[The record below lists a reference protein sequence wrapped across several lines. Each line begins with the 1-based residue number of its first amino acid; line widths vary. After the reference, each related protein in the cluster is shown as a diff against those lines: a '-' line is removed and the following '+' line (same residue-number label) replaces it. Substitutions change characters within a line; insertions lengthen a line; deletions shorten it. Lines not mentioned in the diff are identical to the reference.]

1 MHPVLF
7 EIGGLTIY
15 SYGAFIAVG
24 AIAGV
29 TYMAIQGKREAGLT
43 FDQANNLFLLIFLAA
58 FVGGKLFLFFEDP
71 SQYLREPGRLL
82 AGRGFVF
89 YGSFLLAVPSMIW
102 FFRKHK
108 LHPYKML
115 DVMAIT
121 TCLVHMFGR
130 LGCFMAGCCYGKPTD
145 TFFGVAFSDPE
156 CYAKPLDVAL
166 HPTQL
171 YEATYIFF
179 VMCLLLYLRKR
190 RKFYGQLFLLYL
202 LLYASGRF
210 LLEYFR
216 GDVGRGFVVDDL
228 ISHSQFI
235 ALCILVVSAIVYA
248 AWMKRNPVISTSTSR
263 KV

>member
-7 EIGGLTIY
+7 EIGSLTIY
-15 SYGAFIAVG
+15 SYGAFIAIG

-29 TYMAIQGKREAGLT
+29 AYMAIQGKRDAGLT

-58 FVGGKLFLFFEDP
+58 FIGGKLFLFFEDP
-71 SQYLREPGRLL
+71 SGYWREPGRLL

-89 YGSFLLAVPSMIW
+89 YGSFLLAVPTMTW
-102 FFRKHK
+102 FFRKYK

-145 TFFGVAFSDPE
+145 SFAGVVFSDPE
-156 CYAKPLDVAL
+156 CYAKPLGVAL

-171 YEATYIFF
+171 YESIYIFL
-179 VMCLLLYLRKR
+179 VMCLLLYLRKKK
-190 RKFYGQLFLLYL
+190 KFYGQLFLLYL
-202 LLYASGRF
+202 LLYAAGRF
-210 LLEYFR
+210 VLEYFR
-216 GDVGRGFVVDDL
+216 GDAGRGFIIEDV

-235 ALCILVVSAIVYA
+235 ALCILAVSAIAYVYL
-248 AWMKRNPVISTSTSR
+248 MKRNQVIPSKSI
-263 KV
+263 K